1 MRILLLSSLC
11 AALLLSGCS
20 FKRPKLPR
28 VHKLTVQQGNVI
40 TQTMI
45 DKLKP
50 GMTRSQ
56 VAFIMGEPVVRNSFN
71 DDRWDYVYTIELPG
85 VYSTT
90 QTVSL
95 YFVDEQLAYFTGD
108 MIPAQESEEEEDPD
122 GDAEEPEDMAVEGG
136 EHGEGGTEEMSKA
149 RKKKLAKQKK
159 KKQKAS

>member
-1 MRILLLSSLC
+1 MRIMLATCICASLIL
-11 AALLLSGCS
+11 AGCS
-20 FKRPKLPR
+20 FKRPRLPR

-40 TQTMI
+40 NQDMV

-71 DDRWDYVYTIELPG
+71 NDRWDYVYTIELPG

-95 YFVDEQLAYFTGD
+95 FFVDEQLAYFTGD
-108 MIPAQESEEEEDPD
+108 LAPRRFTEAEATAQTDDTAEAAPESQ
-122 GDAEEPEDMAVEGG
+122 GSG
-136 EHGEGGTEEMSKA
+136 
-149 RKKKLAKQKK
+149 
-159 KKQKAS
+159 

>member
-1 MRILLLSSLC
+1 MRIMLATIVCTSLVL
-11 AALLLSGCS
+11 AGCS
-20 FKRPKLPR
+20 FKRPRLPR

-40 TQTMI
+40 NQGMI

-56 VAFIMGEPVVRNSFN
+56 VAFVMGEPVVRNSFN

-108 MIPAQESEEEEDPD
+108 LVPSRVREAAETAQAEAAEEE
-122 GDAEEPEDMAVEGG
+122 
-136 EHGEGGTEEMSKA
+136 
-149 RKKKLAKQKK
+149 
-159 KKQKAS
+159 ASQDSD

>member
-1 MRILLLSSLC
+1 MRILILAMVCASLLIG
-11 AALLLSGCS
+11 GCS

-40 TQTMI
+40 TQPMI

-85 VYSTT
+85 VYSTR
-90 QTVSL
+90 QMVSL
-95 YFVDEQLAYFTGD
+95 YFVDEMLAYFTGD
-108 MIPAQESEEEEDPD
+108 IIPTSQTVASSNSTPDAAEATVAADGKPD
-122 GDAEEPEDMAVEGG
+122 GDSD
-136 EHGEGGTEEMSKA
+136 
-149 RKKKLAKQKK
+149 
-159 KKQKAS
+159 

>member
-1 MRILLLSSLC
+1 MLATIVCTSLVL
-11 AALLLSGCS
+11 AGCS
-20 FKRPKLPR
+20 FKRPRLPR

-40 TQTMI
+40 NQGMI

-56 VAFIMGEPVVRNSFN
+56 VAFVMGEPVVRNSFN

-108 MIPAQESEEEEDPD
+108 LVPSRVREAAETAQAEAAEEE
-122 GDAEEPEDMAVEGG
+122 
-136 EHGEGGTEEMSKA
+136 
-149 RKKKLAKQKK
+149 
-159 KKQKAS
+159 ASQDSD

>member
-1 MRILLLSSLC
+1 MRMMLATVVC
-11 AALLLSGCS
+11 ASVVLAGCS
-20 FKRPKLPR
+20 FKRPRLPR

-40 TQTMI
+40 NQDMI
-45 DKLKP
+45 DKLRP

-56 VAFIMGEPVVRNSFN
+56 VAFVMGEPVVRNSFN

-108 MIPAQESEEEEDPD
+108 LVPSRVKE
-122 GDAEEPEDMAVEGG
+122 AEEAAAEDTAATAAAEA
-136 EHGEGGTEEMSKA
+136 ES
-149 RKKKLAKQKK
+149 QD
-159 KKQKAS
+159 SD